1 MPFLYVP
8 RGLENETPPD
18 RRFAIQPK
26 NESAVEAYYSE
37 FHRLQK
43 IVSSNK
49 CFPITSKSFY
59 FADVNHRFSHFAL
72 K

>member
-1 MPFLYVP
+1 MPFLYIP

-26 NESAVEAYYSE
+26 KKALLKHTTPNSTDYKKS
-37 FHRLQK
+37 
-43 IVSSNK
+43 VSSNK
-49 CFPITSKSFY
+49 CFPISPKSFY
-59 FADVNHRFSHFAL
+59 FRNVNHRFSHFVL